1 MEGAKMELKY
11 LAEFSMLA
19 HCGNFS
25 LAADELFISQACLS
39 KHIKALE
46 QELGVQLFERTTRS
60 VHLSDYGNI
69 LLPFAQE
76 VSVQF
81 ERLAARLE
89 REKEHR
95 HNALQIA
102 SIPVMAQY
110 GITQAL
116 YAFRIAH
123 PEIKFSVSEQ
133 EGSRID
139 ELIEKGDFDL
149 AFKRLSMDFSPDP
162 SYTELV
168 YCTDELVAVLPEN
181 HMLAKASTVTLTDL
195 RNDTFLLMDENTL
208 IYDICMKSCRKA
220 GFEPKTQYKG
230 HRPENILGL
239 VAQGMGIS
247 LLMKRQAEFYKNP
260 GIVTIALTDHI
271 VSRISL
277 VYKQNRVLP
286 PTAGCFVRFLKE
298 YLERMESD
306 AESSL
311 PNT

>member
-1 MEGAKMELKY
+1 MELKY
-11 LAEFSMLA
+11 LAEFAMLA

-25 LAADELFISQACLS
+25 LAAEELFISQACLS

-81 ERLAARLE
+81 ERLAAQLE

-95 HNALQIA
+95 DNALQIA

-116 YAFRIAH
+116 YAFRTAH
-123 PEIKFSVSEQ
+123 PEVKLSVSEQ

-139 ELIEKGDFDL
+139 ELLEKGEFDL
-149 AFKRLSMDFSPDP
+149 AFKRISADFSPDA
-162 SYTELV
+162 SCTELV
-168 YCTDELVAVLPEN
+168 YCADELVAVLPEK
-181 HMLAKASTVTLTDL
+181 HILSGACTVSLADL
-195 RNDTFLLMDENTL
+195 RDDTFLLMDENTL
-208 IYDICMKSCRKA
+208 IYDICMKSCRAA

-260 GIVTIALTDHI
+260 GVVTLTLTDHI

-277 VYKQNRVLP
+277 VYKQDRPLP
-286 PTAGCFVRFLKE
+286 PTAKCFVRFFKE
-298 YLERMESD
+298 YLERMQAD
-306 AESSL
+306 AQKA
-311 PNT
+311 